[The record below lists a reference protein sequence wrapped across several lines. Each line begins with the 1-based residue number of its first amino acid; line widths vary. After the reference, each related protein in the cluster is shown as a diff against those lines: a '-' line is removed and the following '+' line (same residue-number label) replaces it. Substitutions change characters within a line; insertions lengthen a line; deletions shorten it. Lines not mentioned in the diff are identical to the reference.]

1 MADGTGGVGGGGG
14 GAADFAPLNTQY
26 SQLTE
31 DLTDLQ
37 SDIQTL
43 KTTGGASADQIQR
56 MEASAAELGRQL
68 QSVGS
73 IIISLQAHLPT
84 LPTPGSNSGSLSF
97 QPPPGAGDASS
108 AEWLNATIAVLLA
121 ILSDIAKVAAQYRQV
136 ESQNVAEGMIATDK
150 MGQSQAENLEEIGKK
165 EALKGW
171 TAGGA
176 LIAGGA
182 LSVHSSLSRAK
193 KMKSDVDDPAMKPQ
207 KDAMEAEVAT
217 NKKTVDRLAARNAEI
232 DAALGKNPPQR
243 VGAPKTPEEYE
254 ADLQAAGGRA
264 EQVQAPR
271 PHANHDEIEAMRKE
285 RAANLTEIDRVN
297 ARSEQVKGQ
306 YESDKQRR
314 MYQEMEL
321 QHARTQGISQIT
333 QGLSQVATGMFDMQI
348 KGLEADNARI
358 AAQMSVLQQFVSQ
371 STKQS
376 ENAGQEVSAATQL
389 MKELADKNIQA
400 TKFGGT
406 A

>member
-14 GAADFAPLNTQY
+14 GSPDFAALNAQY
-26 SQLTE
+26 SQVSE
-31 DLTDLQ
+31 ELTDLQ

-43 KTTGGASADQIQR
+43 KTAGGASADQIQR

-73 IIISLQAHLPT
+73 AIISLQAHLPT
-84 LPTPGSNSGSLSF
+84 LPTPGANSGSLSF

-108 AEWLNATIAVLLA
+108 AEWLNAAIAVLLA
-121 ILSDIAKVAAQYRQV
+121 ILSDIAQAAAEYRQI

-150 MGQSQAENLEEIGKK
+150 MGQAQAKNLEEIGHK
-165 EALKGW
+165 EMLKGML
-171 TAGGA
+171 AGSTMI
-176 LIAGGA
+176 LGGS
-182 LSVHSSLSRAK
+182 LSVGSSLSRGK
-193 KMKSDVDDPAMKPQ
+193 KMKSEAEDPAMAKQ
-207 KDAMEAEVAT
+207 KASVDAEVAT
-217 NKKTVDRLAARNAEI
+217 NQKTASRLEARNAEI
-232 DAALGKNPPQR
+232 DDAMSRNQK
-243 VGAPKTPEEYE
+243 VGAPKTPAEYDAQLE
-254 ADLQAAGGRA
+254 AAGGRP
-264 EQVQAPR
+264 EQVVTPR
-271 PHANHDEIEAMRKE
+271 PPASGAEMEAMRKE
-285 RAANLTEIDRVN
+285 RAANQTEIDRVN

-306 YESDKQRR
+306 YESDRQRR

-321 QHARTQGISQIT
+321 EHARTQGISQIT
-333 QGLSQVATGMFDMQI
+333 QGISQVATGIFDMQI

-371 STKQS
+371 SSKQS
-376 ENAGQEVSAATQL
+376 ESAAQDISAATQL